1 MFPRHTPPLNIVQ
14 RKNCSLSSFLYRC
27 VFLLFSLSHT
37 HTLFVYILYNKSRR
51 QHNHHA
57 GVTPFYCSGLIV
69 KGRLLLKICFSL
81 FFFRHVWMITIIIIW
96 VRISPTILYFWLQ
109 PFSHL
114 SSFIYISTWRKNGF
128 GHFFFS
134 LINIII
140 ITSCSASI

>member
-51 QHNHHA
+51 QHHHA

-81 FFFRHVWMITIIIIW
+81 FFSSCVNDYNNYMGPHFPHDIIFLITTFLT
-96 VRISPTILYFWLQ
+96 SQ
-109 PFSHL
+109 Q
-114 SSFIYISTWRKNGF
+114 FIYIST
-128 GHFFFS
+128 
-134 LINIII
+134 
-140 ITSCSASI
+140 